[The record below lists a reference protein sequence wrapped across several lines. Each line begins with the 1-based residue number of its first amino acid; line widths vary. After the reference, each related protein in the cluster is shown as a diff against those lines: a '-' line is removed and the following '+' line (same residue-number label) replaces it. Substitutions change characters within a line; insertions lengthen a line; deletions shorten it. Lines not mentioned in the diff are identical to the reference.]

1 MFIFVAVDDDDDDDG
16 DDKWQILLF
25 KLEIS

>member
-1 MFIFVAVDDDDDDDG
+1 MFISVAVVDDDDDDG

-25 KLEIS
+25 KLKIS